1 MSGVNKVI
9 LVGNLGSDPELRH
22 TPSGTPVANFRMATN
37 EVFTN
42 REGKREERTEWH
54 RIVAFG
60 RLAEICGQYLKKG
73 RQVYVEGRLRTRD
86 WEDQSGNR
94 RFTTEVTATQM
105 VMLGRAGD
113 AGFVPGEA
121 PQQSPPDDVQ
131 DSPDDVQ
138 APAGGGEDD
147 DLPF

>member
-22 TPSGTPVANFRMATN
+22 TPNGTPVANFRIATN

-42 REGKREERTEWH
+42 REGERDQRTEWH

-73 RQVYVEGRLRTRD
+73 KQIYIEGRLRTRE

-94 RFTTEVTATQM
+94 RFTTEINATQM

-113 AGFVPGEA
+113 AGFVPGEE
-121 PQQSPPDDVQ
+121 PQESPPEESQAKVGSDD
-131 DSPDDVQ
+131 
-138 APAGGGEDD
+138 DD